1 MRTQRVTGLFYITHI
16 DNISS
21 ILSNGILSHETIL
34 SEGVDYEPIYN
45 ENIVNNRKDIRVP
58 DGRTLWEFANL
69 YFQPRNPM
77 LYRVL
82 HEKTADNIAIIS
94 VQRTILDR
102 SDIYVSNGNAASLG
116 SDILNAVEM
125 KRVLPQILRSTIGV
139 EWWNDLNG
147 SKRRIMAECLVP
159 NMVDPE
165 YIQSIYVAS
174 HKNKEALEKA
184 NPHIKLPI
192 IVEPPIFFLPS
203 RRFIITPQ
211 LFIAEGDMFF
221 SQMQTLTVSV
231 NTMGIMGKGLASRA
245 KYQFPD
251 VYVIYQDLCRSKQ
264 LQMGKPR
271 IYKREASLEH
281 GLADEPDTLSNT
293 NKEKWFLLFPTK
305 QNWRDLADINGIEAG
320 LKWVVGNYKK
330 EGIKSL
336 AIPALGCGLGK
347 LEWTDVG
354 PLMCRYLRT
363 VDIPVTIYL
372 PTEKKIPDE
381 LASKNFLLQQ

>member
-16 DNISS
+16 NNISS

-34 SEGVDYEPIYN
+34 SEGVHYEPIYD
-45 ENIVNNRKDIRVP
+45 EKIVKNRKDIRTP
-58 DGRTLWEFANL
+58 DGRTLWEFTNL

-82 HEKTADNIAIIS
+82 HEKTTDDIAIIS
-94 VQRTILDR
+94 VQPTILDR
-102 SDIYVSNGNAASLG
+102 PDIYVSNGNAASLG
-116 SDILNAVEM
+116 SDIISAVEM
-125 KRVLPQILRSTIGV
+125 KKVLQQILRDTVGV

-147 SKRRIMAECLVP
+147 SKRRIMAECLIP
-159 NMVDPE
+159 NMVAPE

-174 HKNKEALEKA
+174 HKNKETLEKA

-211 LFIAEGDMFF
+211 LFTAEGDMFF
-221 SQMQTLTVSV
+221 SRMQTLTVSV

-251 VYVIYQDLCRSKQ
+251 VYVVYQDLCRSKR

-271 IYKREASLEH
+271 LYKREASLERD
-281 GLADEPDTLSNT
+281 LADEPDTLSNT
-293 NKEKWFLLFPTK
+293 NIEKWFLLFPTK
-305 QNWRDLADINGIEAG
+305 QNWRDRADIKGIETG
-320 LKWVVGNYKK
+320 LQWVVGNYKK

-363 VDIPVTIYL
+363 VDIPVAIYL

-381 LASKNFLLQQ
+381 LASKSFLLQQ